1 MTMFIDEHKKYQ
13 VIFNESAVLV
23 TDYSS
28 IFFDFAY
35 LKKPLIY
42 YQYANDYHYDS
53 ENGYFQYETMGF
65 GPVIKDEDELVDKLI
80 EYMNNDCIMEDKYKK
95 RVDEIFKYNDHNN
108 SKRCYDWIYNH

>member
-1 MTMFIDEHKKYQ
+1 
-13 VIFNESAVLV
+13 
-23 TDYSS
+23 
-28 IFFDFAY
+28 
-35 LKKPLIY
+35 
-42 YQYANDYHYDS
+42 
-53 ENGYFQYETMGF
+53 MGF